1 MKMIGEN
8 SSELR
13 AYIAGLREEE
23 NRNKLIGLI
32 VIGSVIIALL
42 ATAVVYLLKKKSEEE
57 YFDDWDEE
65 WDDDDECCCEDDCC
79 TCEECASSSHSLK
92 SAVNSI
98 VDGVMGGVVVA
109 ADKLSELSNKL
120 ADFVSEKLDERKE
133 NSTPAFKFD
142 WSEDDE
148 SQECS
153 GCQEGEDSCECAKE
167 ASAGDSD
174 SALGAD
180 SGSDGDING

>member
-1 MKMIGEN
+1 MGNFLK
-8 SSELR
+8 
-13 AYIAGLREEE
+13 
-23 NRNKLIGLI
+23 
-32 VIGSVIIALL
+32 IALGLGAAAAAAALVISL
-42 ATAVVYLLKKKSEEE
+42 AKKSDNNEDIDLEEM
-57 YFDDWDEE
+57 DDLSDIPDCDEE
-65 WDDDDECCCEDDCC
+65 APEEDCSCEDCEDWNGEECGCEDDCC

-153 GCQEGEDSCECAKE
+153 GCQEGEDSCKCAKE